1 MWSPDGPS
9 WEREISCLKEG
20 RNGGKSYEGRSC
32 QEVCQGGKSQQRE
45 RGQEVKKIAVV
56 YMRASSEDVGT
67 GGSQPRKR
75 IISEKEGMMKGEN
88 IAGKLGESEGDLR
101 LAG

>member
-1 MWSPDGPS
+1 MEES
-9 WEREISCLKEG
+9 LM
-20 RNGGKSYEGRSC
+20 
-32 QEVCQGGKSQQRE
+32 RE
-45 RGQEVKKIAVV
+45 RGQEVKKTVVV

-67 GGSQPRKR
+67 GGSQPRKI
-75 IISEKEGMMKGEN
+75 IISDKEGMMKGEN